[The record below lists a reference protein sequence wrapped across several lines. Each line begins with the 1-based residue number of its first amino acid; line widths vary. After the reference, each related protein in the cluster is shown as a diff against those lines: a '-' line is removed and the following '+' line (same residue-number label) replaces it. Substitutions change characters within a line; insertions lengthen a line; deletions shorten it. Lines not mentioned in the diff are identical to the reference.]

1 MKSPSLKVM
10 KGALRTKEEFENKPP
25 PKERKVRQKARTRD
39 CDLVAT
45 QATILQETETTGIGL
60 FEISGPAFFI
70 YIISFHLSLKK
81 IQILYLNFLIKKK

>member
-60 FEISGPAFFI
+60 FEISGFLFF
-70 YIISFHLSLKK
+70 SSMLS
-81 IQILYLNFLIKKK
+81 IKFM

>member
-45 QATILQETETTGIGL
+45 QATILQETETTGIGF

-70 YIISFHLSLKK
+70 YIISFINKQHKDLFTKV
-81 IQILYLNFLIKKK
+81 N